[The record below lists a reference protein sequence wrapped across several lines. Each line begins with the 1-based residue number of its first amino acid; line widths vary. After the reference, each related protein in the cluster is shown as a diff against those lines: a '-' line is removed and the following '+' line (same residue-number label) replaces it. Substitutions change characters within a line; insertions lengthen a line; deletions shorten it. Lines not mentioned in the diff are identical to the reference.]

1 MTADRGLDFGSCC
14 AMTYK
19 FQQLEIYKLA
29 LDYIDLIYALAGK
42 LPRSEDF
49 NLKSQITRAATS
61 IALNIAEG
69 STSQSDAEQS
79 RFLGM
84 ALRSLIETVACQ
96 DIIER
101 RKYVPIDDL
110 RASRELGSKLF
121 AKIQAMKRFLSH
133 SQANQELSATRSSV
147 VRRRS

>member
-1 MTADRGLDFGSCC
+1 
-14 AMTYK
+14 MTYK
-19 FQQLEIYKLA
+19 FQKLEIYQLA
-29 LDYIDLIYALAGK
+29 LEYLDLIYALADK

-61 IALNIAEG
+61 IVLNIAEG

-84 ALRSLIETVACQ
+84 ALRSLVETVACQ

-101 RKYVPIDDL
+101 REYVTIDDL
-110 RASRELGSKLF
+110 RPSRELGAKLF
-121 AKIQAMKRFLSH
+121 AKVQSMKRFLGT
-133 SQANQELSATRSSV
+133 SQANEASGVRRSSV